1 MPMMAPALTHEAAV
15 HGGRTMTEAARI
27 TKAVPASV
35 SSSFSPEES
44 PLPWDYQEEP
54 DLVPSK
60 KPTAVTPVPNPTVPR
75 QPMPWDYQE
84 ELDIEGGE
92 A

>member
-15 HGGRTMTEAARI
+15 HGERTMTEAVRI
-27 TKAVPASV
+27 TKAAPASV
-35 SSSFSPEES
+35 SSSFLPDES

-54 DLVPSK
+54 DLVPLE
-60 KPTAVTPVPNPTVPR
+60 KPTAVTPVPNPIVPR
-75 QPMPWDYQE
+75 QPMPGDYQE
-84 ELDIEGGE
+84 ESDIEGGE